1 MVSGGFFFSVLK
13 SQVMRPLICIA
24 IFAATACGGSTAK
37 ETRATKGVNA
47 YVSTLRADDP
57 RGAWNLLS
65 AEARKGMTFDEFKA
79 AWKASA
85 AERKRQAEQMEEGLK
100 GDPNM
105 VERATVTYKDGKTV
119 QLQHDGTRWRLDSG
133 LVSRTIARTPLDAI
147 DIFARAID
155 EREFDSV
162 MAVLTQR
169 RRDGINKFVGEFAAS
184 LRKQKSE
191 EGIQFMGKNR
201 AELAWDENGMRYKVT
216 LIREGDEWR
225 VDDFDIQPAPEPS
238 P

>member
-1 MVSGGFFFSVLK
+1 
-13 SQVMRPLICIA
+13 MRQLICIA
-24 IFAATACGGSTAK
+24 ILTATACGGSTAK
-37 ETRATKGVNA
+37 ETRATQGVSS
-47 YVSTLRADDP
+47 YVATLRADDP
-57 RGAWNLLS
+57 SGAWNLLS
-65 AEARKGMTFDEFKA
+65 EDARKGMTFDEFEA

-85 AERKRQAEQMEEGLK
+85 AERARQADQIEEGLK
-100 GDPNM
+100 GDPDM
-105 VERATVTYKDGKTV
+105 TERATVTYKDGKTV
-119 QLQHDGTRWRLDSG
+119 QLHHNGGRWRLDSG

-155 EREFDSV
+155 RRDFQSV
-162 MAVLTQR
+162 MAVLTER
-169 RRDGINKFVGEFAAS
+169 RREGINKFVGEFAAS